1 MFINNIV
8 KNDKSRYSW
17 ILGITLLFFIAI
29 RLFFVSHNLWP
40 INGDEAQYWGWSKHL
55 AFGYYSKPP
64 MLAWLIA
71 IFTYLFG
78 DGWIGLRIASILC
91 HSLTAILIYL
101 IGTKLYQPRIGFWA
115 ALIYFS
121 APGVIFASSII
132 STDAPLLLFWALAL
146 YAFILALST
155 PVSGGYWLLC
165 GIFLG
170 LAFLSKYAAIFFVIS
185 MFLYLLFS
193 TKERKQLLT
202 PGPYLALTAMFL
214 ILLPNIVWNYQHHFV
229 SLQEVK
235 ANANLAGSW
244 FHFNNLFEFIAA
256 QFGMF
261 NPIMFTVFLIMLLIA
276 VMPAKAGTQASADQN
291 SLGAS
296 FRWYDKMGVLFAF
309 ILPIFFIMCIEAFLS
324 RAHANWSAPMY
335 VALSVAGA
343 AFLINRKKIAWL
355 WVALMIN
362 LVVQAGFFNL
372 KPLIKMSGIHI
383 NPASSTLNW
392 EEGGR
397 KICQYQRQY
406 PNSLL
411 LVDNRMLLA
420 QVLYFSKAP
429 LSTLFK
435 WNPSQVIRDHYDMV
449 TVIQKEIGKNFI
461 YVTYNNNPQDTFKY
475 FKRVVSLTPVQLPT
489 MDGQGVTIYMFYLEN
504 FKGY

>member
-1 MFINNIV
+1 MFIDNTFKNN
-8 KNDKSRYSW
+8 KTLYSW
-17 ILGITLLFFIAI
+17 ILGITLLFIIAI
-29 RLFFVSHNLWP
+29 RLLFVSQNLWP

-71 IFTYLFG
+71 IFTHLFG

-91 HSLTAILIYL
+91 HSLTAIIIYL
-101 IGTKLYQPRIGFWA
+101 IGSKLYQPRIGFWA

-121 APGVIFASSII
+121 SPGVVFASSII
-132 STDAPLLLFWALAL
+132 STDAPLLLFWALAF
-146 YAFILALST
+146 YAFILAIST
-155 PVSGGYWLLC
+155 PVSVGYWLLC

-185 MFLYLLFS
+185 LFLYLIVS
-193 TKERKQLLT
+193 AKERKQLLT
-202 PGPYLALTAMFL
+202 PGPYFAFAATFL

-235 ANANLAGSW
+235 ANANLSGSW

-261 NPIMFTVFLIMLLIA
+261 NPILFTVFLVMLFMS
-276 VMPAKAGTQASADQN
+276 VMPAKARIHKAVTMET
-291 SLGAS
+291 SLHGHETAERQKLLLM
-296 FRWYDKMGVLFAF
+296 FV
-309 ILPIFFIMCIEAFLS
+309 LPIFFIMCTEAFLS

-335 VALSVAGA
+335 VALSVAVA
-343 AFLINRKKIAWL
+343 AFLVNRKKITLL
-355 WVALMIN
+355 WVALIIN

-372 KPLIKMSGIHI
+372 KPLIRMSGIHI
-383 NPASSTLNW
+383 APASSTLNW
-392 EEGGR
+392 EEGGSR
-397 KICQYQRQY
+397 ICQYQRQY

-429 LSTLFK
+429 LSQLFK

-449 TVIQKEIGKNFI
+449 TAIQKEVGKNFI
-461 YVTYNNNPQDTFKY
+461 YITYNNNPQDTFKY
-475 FKRVVSLTPVQLPT
+475 FKRVVSLTPLQLPT
-489 MDGQGVTIYMFYLEN
+489 LDGQGVTLYMFDLEN